1 MTMMMFIFRRLIQT
15 IPVVIGVT
23 FVVFFIMQLVPGDPA
38 VLLAGEGASKETVN
52 AIREQLGLNR
62 PLLVQYFDYLLNVF
76 QGDFGTSLKNS
87 QPVLDE
93 IMVRLPITMEL
104 AFFSIIITIV
114 LGMAAGIISAV
125 KPYSLTDTS
134 VMLVALLGISL
145 PSFWFGLMMMYFFS
159 VKLQILP
166 VAGWDSILH
175 VILPALTLGAGGAA
189 IVARMTRSS
198 MLEVIRQDYIRTARA
213 KGLREHVIIYKH
225 ALRNALIPVITVVGL
240 QFGALLGGTVLVESI
255 FAINGL
261 GRMIVDAIR
270 MRDLPVVQG
279 GVLAASLIFVIV
291 NLFVDVFYR
300 FFNKRIELN

>member
-1 MTMMMFIFRRLIQT
+1 MLMFILRRLMQT

-23 FVVFFIMQLVPGDPA
+23 FVVFIIMQLVPGDPA
-38 VLLAGEGASKETVN
+38 VLLAGEGASKDTIE

-62 PLLVQYFDYLLNVF
+62 PLYVQYFDYLMNVF
-76 QGDFGTSLKNS
+76 RGDFGVSLKNS
-87 QPVLDE
+87 QPVLEE
-93 IMVRLPITMEL
+93 ILVRLPITMEL
-104 AFFSIIITIV
+104 ALFSIIITIV

-125 KPYSLTDTS
+125 KPYSLTDTT
-134 VMLVALLGISL
+134 VMIVALLGISL

-166 VAGWDSILH
+166 VAGWESILH

-213 KGLREHVIIYKH
+213 KGLRERVIVYKH

-261 GRMIVDAIR
+261 GRMIVDSIR
-270 MRDLPVVQG
+270 MRDLPMVQG
-279 GVLAASLIFVIV
+279 GVLVASLVFVIV
-291 NLFVDVFYR
+291 NLCVDVLYR

>member
-1 MTMMMFIFRRLIQT
+1 MLMFILRRLIQT

-62 PLLVQYFDYLLNVF
+62 PLFVQYFDYLLNVF

-104 AFFSIIITIV
+104 AFFSILITIV

-175 VILPALTLGAGGAA
+175 VILPAFTLGAGGAA

-279 GVLAASLIFVIV
+279 GVLSASLIFVIV